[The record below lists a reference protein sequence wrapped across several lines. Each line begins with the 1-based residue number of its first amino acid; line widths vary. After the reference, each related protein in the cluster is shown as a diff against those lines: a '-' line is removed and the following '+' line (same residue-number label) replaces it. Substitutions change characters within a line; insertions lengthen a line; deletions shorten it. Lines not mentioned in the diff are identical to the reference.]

1 MNISVPQGV
10 QFCYEELNGSCT
22 RITYP
27 FSIRIPLYLFFTS
40 TVIVIVGGNILVM
53 ITILNFE
60 QLQTPTNYLVF
71 SMSVADLLL
80 GMVVMPPNMIESL
93 EKCWYFGDF
102 LCKFHASVDITLCN
116 ASVLHLT
123 CISIDRFC
131 AVTKPLQYQNKMTTC
146 VVLTMISVSW
156 IFSAIFGFAVI
167 FSPSDSDPSAESVDV
182 DCIGGCSG
190 LHEKEI
196 GVSYFFVFYFI
207 PLTIMSTI
215 YLKIFVIA
223 IKQANT
229 IHEINKQVRLDKN
242 NLTKMDFKATK
253 TLGIIIGVFLCC
265 WTPFFICNIIDPII
279 GHSIPALLYEILMW
293 VAYLN
298 SMFNP
303 IIYTFFYTRFRKR
316 FQILLK
322 KWFK

>member
-27 FSIRIPLYLFFTS
+27 LSIRIPLYLFFTS

-303 IIYTFFYTRFRKR
+303 IIYAFFHTWFRKR

-322 KWFK
+322 KCFK